1 MIPQKF
7 SGAILEFSPVSWEMG
22 HSTLSLPFLG
32 LIFWFLIDTS
42 AFRQKFKNRSSKF
55 LVNYPERLC
64 FKFQTYILT
73 LGWENRANIIFH
85 ESQKRLKSVQNDKKV
100 IFFTYTKLYNQYDL
114 VSCTTE
120 SQHIKFEVIW
130 SIGLEIIAI

>member
-1 MIPQKF
+1 MISKKF

-42 AFRQKFKNRSSKF
+42 AFRQKFKNRSAKF
-55 LVNYPERLC
+55 LVKYPERLC

-73 LGWENRANIIFH
+73 LCWENRANITFH
-85 ESQKRLKSVQNDKKV
+85 LVKNVKTGKNCQKRSYFLQVSYITNMILSVVPQRVSISNLRS
-100 IFFTYTKLYNQYDL
+100 FQAL
-114 VSCTTE
+114 V
-120 SQHIKFEVIW
+120 
-130 SIGLEIIAI
+130 